1 MASAT
6 FSSVDRPVVIQT
18 LWRTG
23 GTYLSFMLRER
34 NPVALFYEPLHEDY
48 SKHTRADW
56 DRFDREKSGLSRG
69 HPLKPFHYLTDYPFQ
84 PDAGVVGHRAEFA
97 WRPFVLRAE
106 ASEPD
111 LQAYLAGLL
120 DHARVGG
127 KKPLFKFCR
136 GFLRQPWLAK
146 ILSPSSVYLVRRP
159 SGMLG
164 SFRRLGGGYCLSGFL
179 RILYLN
185 RDESALGP
193 IYDRVVAENAQFAD
207 LSPEA
212 LASDRLQ
219 ELIPSE
225 LMQDIFLFFW
235 AFALSAHSTPDVLI
249 FDAGVLGA
257 ERDVQEASARA
268 LADHTG
274 LDVGFSD
281 AQKLDEGDGC
291 TLDFTDRRYFV
302 DCLRSATRLICRD
315 TDLSQLHG
323 ELALQHA
330 ILRGEA

>member
-1 MASAT
+1 MAST
-6 FSSVDRPVVIQT
+6 TVPSVNRPVVIQT

-48 SKHTRADW
+48 SKHTSADW

-69 HPLKPFHYLTDYPFQ
+69 HPLKAFHYLTDYPFF
-84 PDAGVVGHRAEFA
+84 PDAGVVRHRAEFA
-97 WRPFVLRAE
+97 WRPFVLPAE

-111 LQAYLAGLL
+111 LQAYLGGLL
-120 DHARVGG
+120 DHARASGRR
-127 KKPLFKFCR
+127 PLFKFCR

-146 ILSPSSVYLVRRP
+146 TLSPSSIYLARRP
-159 SGMLG
+159 CGMLG

-185 RDESALGP
+185 RDEPALRP
-193 IYDRVVAENAQFAD
+193 IYDRVVAENAELAD
-207 LSPEA
+207 LPLEA
-212 LASDRLQ
+212 LAGDRLL
-219 ELIPSE
+219 EMVPGG

-235 AFALSAHSTPDVLI
+235 ALALSAHSTPDVLI

-268 LADHTG
+268 LAEHTG
-274 LDVGFSD
+274 LNVDLSD
-281 AQKLDEGDGC
+281 AQKLDEGDGR

-302 DCLRSATRLICRD
+302 GCLRSATKMLCRD
-315 TDLSQLHG
+315 ADSSRLHG

-330 ILRGEA
+330 ILHGEA